1 MNLCDPGLQMDAQA
15 LNARI
20 SKLEEQLKTGQFTVV
35 TAVPAQPKPQDA
47 DDGDVPPPP
56 DDSDVP
62 PDPDAPIQV
71 PEEKPA
77 PRQKDDTPVGFWVD
91 LANAMRPEL
100 PRPIAA
106 FLDLTGQNTNARVR
120 ENRVGLICA
129 NEFYLNMLDKPE
141 IRELAARKASLIL
154 GRPVTVKLVNRE
166 AEKSKSK
173 QMEQLMA
180 FGREHSD
187 IIKIKNN

>member
-20 SKLEEQLKTGQFTVV
+20 SRLEEQLKTGTFTVV
-35 TAVPAQPKPQDA
+35 TAAPVQPKPEDA
-47 DDGDVPPPP
+47 DDGDLPPPP
-56 DDSDVP
+56 DDADVP
-62 PDPDAPIQV
+62 PDPDAPVQEPV
-71 PEEKPA
+71 KKPA
-77 PRQKDDTPVGFWVD
+77 QPQKDDTPVGFWVD

-141 IRELAARKASLIL
+141 IRELAARKASVIL